1 MKVSAW
7 LSKIDVHNQEV
18 VDALLGRADIAGSG
32 ILIVSRWSQGD
43 AGGYRE
49 RWGHLRIDDGAI
61 SRLRWGSTFHELSP
75 GAHRLQFGL
84 RRRRGTWAEVVVSVP
99 VDAHV
104 RLEYQPAFWPWQ
116 RAVVTVI
123 G

>member
-1 MKVSAW
+1 MQVAIGSAGVTSE
-7 LSKIDVHNQEV
+7 LATVTSRD
-18 VDALLGRADIAGSG
+18 LG
-32 ILIVSRWSQGD
+32 
-43 AGGYRE
+43 GG
-49 RWGHLRIDDGAI
+49 A
-61 SRLRWGSTFHELSP
+61 TFHKLSP

-84 RRRRGTWAEVVVSVP
+84 RRRRRTWAEVVVSVP

-104 RLEYQPAFWPWQ
+104 RVEYQPAVWPWQ

>member
-49 RWGHLRIDDGAI
+49 RWGHLRIDDDAI
-61 SRLRWGSTFHELSP
+61 KRLRWGSTFHELSP

-84 RRRRGTWAEVVVSVP
+84 RRRRGTWAAIVVSVP
-99 VDAHV
+99 VDAHI
-104 RLEYQPAFWPWQ
+104 RLEYQPAVWPWQ